1 LFRAAFVQEL
11 FDAPYPFVDTPRPQI
26 DDARFERGEKMF
38 YEMQCL
44 ACHVLG
50 DRSVAATSKPPTA
63 PNLALASRRLQRRW
77 VRHWV
82 QEPPIIQPRTA
93 MPPFFSGSPDAA
105 TPVWDVH
112 GQSWPR
118 AQKTERP
125 PAAIEADYGTT
136 VDDQTNLLLDFLYAA
151 GVRGFTGIQPTAPA
165 SAPAS
170 KPASR

>member
-1 LFRAAFVQEL
+1 ATCPLRA
-11 FDAPYPFVDTPRPQI
+11 TPRPQV
-26 DDARFERGEKMF
+26 DDARVEGGKKSV
-38 YEMQCL
+38 YEMLCL

-50 DRSVAATSKPPTA
+50 VQSVAATSKPPTA

-93 MPPFFSGSPDAA
+93 MSPFFSGSPDAA

-125 PAAIEADYGTT
+125 LAAIE
-136 VDDQTNLLLDFLYAA
+136 TNY
-151 GVRGFTGIQPTAPA
+151 
-165 SAPAS
+165 
-170 KPASR
+170 K